1 MAKGTLYLLPVP
13 LAEHAEKAS
22 YTILHY
28 DIINN
33 IKEYVVE
40 NEKTA
45 RKFLKEAGLKRPQ
58 SELIIHDYGKHSREK
73 INYTEIFK
81 SVEQGSDM
89 GLMSEAGCPGVA
101 DPGADVVFQA
111 HRRGIRVIPLVGPS
125 SILLGLMASG
135 FNGQNFSFKCYLP
148 IDKGARTKAIKDL
161 ENQSARERSTQI
173 FIETPFRNNQMLSEL
188 LKSCKPQTKLCVA
201 CNVTGEDEYI
211 KTKTIADWKN
221 TTIDLHKKPCIFLIF
236 AS

>member
-135 FNGQNFSFKCYLP
+135 FNGQNFSFKGYLP

-211 KTKTIADWKN
+211 KTKTIAEWKN

>member
-58 SELIIHDYGKHSREK
+58 SELIIHDYGKLSREK

-135 FNGQNFSFKCYLP
+135 FNGQNFSFKGYLP

-161 ENQSARERSTQI
+161 ENQSAREKSTQI

-201 CNVTGEDEYI
+201 CNVTGEEEYI
-211 KTKTIADWKN
+211 KTKTIAEWKN

>member
-135 FNGQNFSFKCYLP
+135 FNGQNFSFKGYLP

-211 KTKTIADWKN
+211 KTKTRADWKN

>member
-135 FNGQNFSFKCYLP
+135 FNGQNFSFKGYLP

-201 CNVTGEDEYI
+201 CNVTGEEEYI

>member
-135 FNGQNFSFKCYLP
+135 FNGQNFSFKGYLP

-161 ENQSARERSTQI
+161 ENQSAREKSTQI

-201 CNVTGEDEYI
+201 CNVTGEEEYI
-211 KTKTIADWKN
+211 KTKTIAEWKN

>member
-1 MAKGTLYLLPVP
+1 MQTDYFF
-13 LAEHAEKAS
+13 
-22 YTILHY
+22 
-28 DIINN
+28 
-33 IKEYVVE
+33 VE

-135 FNGQNFSFKCYLP
+135 FNGQNFSFKGYLP

>member
-111 HRRGIRVIPLVGPS
+111 HRRGIRVIPLVPPS
-125 SILLGLMASG
+125 SIRLGLMASG
-135 FNGQNFSFKCYLP
+135 FNGQNSSFKGYLP

>member
-58 SELIIHDYGKHSREK
+58 SELIIHDYGKHSRVK

-135 FNGQNFSFKCYLP
+135 FNGQNFSFKGYLP

-201 CNVTGEDEYI
+201 CNVTGEEEYI

>member
-135 FNGQNFSFKCYLP
+135 FNGQNFSFKGYLP

-161 ENQSARERSTQI
+161 ENQSAREKSTQI

-211 KTKTIADWKN
+211 KTKTIAEWKN

>member
-111 HRRGIRVIPLVGPS
+111 HRRGIMVIPLVGPS

-135 FNGQNFSFKCYLP
+135 FNGQNFSFKGYLP

-236 AS
+236 SS

>member
-111 HRRGIRVIPLVGPS
+111 HRRGIMVIPLVGPS

-135 FNGQNFSFKCYLP
+135 FNGQNFSFKGYLP